1 MLLPYMSHQQK
12 LLILLAGRF
21 MLKKTLHSILPAFIL
36 TLLLPSI
43 MIGASKDIRN
53 ELILTTARAGW
64 PPFIIPADR
73 YGDARGIMID
83 ILREAA
89 QCAGRSLKIVH
100 YPEKRCLM
108 NLRDGTVDIYPKARE
123 WVTKPD
129 QFDWTAPV
137 ICSEDTLVFRNDDQ
151 ARVTQSLTGMSIGV
165 VHGFSYPALKTLF
178 ACGSIQRHDAHNTK
192 NLLLMLSRGHVD
204 AIFTNRHVAKWI
216 IRKSPNLNE
225 EEFAFAQK
233 PLDSA
238 PFRFAF
244 TKKRNHYKFIAA
256 FNKELEKMRKDGRLQ
271 AILDRY
277 K

>member
-1 MLLPYMSHQQK
+1 M
-12 LLILLAGRF
+12 F
-21 MLKKTLHSILPAFIL
+21 KKTLHIILFAFALIL
-36 TLLLPSI
+36 SLPS
-43 MIGASKDIRN
+43 MTIGVSKDTQN
-53 ELILTTARAGW
+53 ELILTTAGAGW

-73 YGDARGIMID
+73 YDEARGIMID
-83 ILREAA
+83 IMREAA
-89 QCAGRSLKIVH
+89 ECAGHSLKIVH

-123 WVTKPD
+123 WVAEPD
-129 QFDWTAPV
+129 QFDWTDPV
-137 ICSEDTLVFRNDDQ
+137 VLSEDTLVFRNGDQ
-151 ARVTQSLTGMSIGV
+151 TRVTQSLTGMSIGV

-244 TKKRNHYKFIAA
+244 TKEKKHCTFIDA
-256 FNKELEKMRKDGRLQ
+256 FNKELETMRKDGRFQ